1 MHIRAFTLPLAV
13 ALAAFAAP
21 AIAQDADAVPP
32 AATDAPL
39 PPPAEDRPFSG
50 LYVGAAGGYDVQ
62 PNDVGERINFNRA
75 GANVI
80 TNAAGADAF
89 SPGFCNG
96 RARGATN
103 EPGCTNDRDDWAY
116 YGRVGF
122 DVQGGA
128 FVFGG
133 VAEFGKTEITDSVT
147 AFSTTPASYTLT
159 RAIDWELGLR
169 GRAGFAA
176 RKTLFYGTGGAGY
189 ARIKNRFATTNTAN
203 AFAVSGARQ
212 RWGYQVGGGIEQKI
226 GRHFSIGLEY
236 LYHNYDNTG
245 GSVTVTQ
252 GTAPATNPFVL
263 NGAANTVFTRSDD
276 TFEWHSLRATLG
288 FRF

>member
-1 MHIRAFTLPLAV
+1 MSIRALTLPLAV
-13 ALAAFAAP
+13 ALATFAVP
-21 AIAQDADAVPP
+21 AIAQDADSVLP
-32 AATDAPL
+32 AATDAPP
-39 PPPAEDRPFSG
+39 PPPAEERPFSG
-50 LYVGAAGGYDVQ
+50 LYIGAAGGYDAQ

-75 GANVI
+75 GASTI
-80 TNAAGADAF
+80 TTAAGADAF

-96 RARGATN
+96 SAVGATN
-103 EPGCTNDRDDWAY
+103 ERGCANDRDDFAY

-133 VAEFGKTEITDSVT
+133 LAEFGKTEITDSVS
-147 AFSTTPASYTLT
+147 AFSTTPASYTMT
-159 RAIDWELGLR
+159 RSIDWELGLR

-176 RKTLFYGTGGAGY
+176 RNTLFYGTGGAGY
-189 ARIKNRFATTNTAN
+189 ARIKNRFSTTNTAN
-203 AFAVSGARQ
+203 AFAVSGTRQ
-212 RWGYQVGGGIEQKI
+212 EWGYQVGGGIEQKI

-236 LYHNYDNTG
+236 LYHNYDNSG
-245 GSVTVTQ
+245 GRVTVTQ

-263 NGAANTVFTRSDD
+263 NGAANTVFTRSND
-276 TFEWHSLRATLG
+276 TFDWHSLRATLA